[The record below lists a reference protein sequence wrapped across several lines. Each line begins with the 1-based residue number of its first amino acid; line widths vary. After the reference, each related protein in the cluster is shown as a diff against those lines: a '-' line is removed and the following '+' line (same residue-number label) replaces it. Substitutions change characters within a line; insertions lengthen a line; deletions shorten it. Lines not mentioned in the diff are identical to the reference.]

1 MFVELKTTRKGF
13 TNTFPKFPGTNAYK
27 CNPPLSKCTQ
37 STRPPTDWR
46 CLRVHHPMC
55 LLAASANCSCWRRS
69 SSSNVMPLCSNLF
82 AFFSRPYHWA
92 SACLHKK
99 GNPKVSHLLDF
110 LVLCSGFQ
118 NGRDVV
124 GKAELLQCLG
134 DVVTSDSLFGFLLR
148 NLVCLARDESDELDT
163 ALYKEVAGLLGEGD
177 AC

>member
-1 MFVELKTTRKGF
+1 MSETQ
-13 TNTFPKFPGTNAYK
+13 PGDER
-27 CNPPLSKCTQ
+27 LSMQ
-37 STRPPTDWR
+37 STTFK
-46 CLRVHHPMC
+46 VHPVYSSSNR
-55 LLAASANCSCWRRS
+55 LAMPGS
-69 SSSNVMPLCSNLF
+69 SSSYVSLGSIGKLLLLETFEFLQCHAALLKLN
-82 AFFSRPYHWA
+82 
-92 SACLHKK
+92 K